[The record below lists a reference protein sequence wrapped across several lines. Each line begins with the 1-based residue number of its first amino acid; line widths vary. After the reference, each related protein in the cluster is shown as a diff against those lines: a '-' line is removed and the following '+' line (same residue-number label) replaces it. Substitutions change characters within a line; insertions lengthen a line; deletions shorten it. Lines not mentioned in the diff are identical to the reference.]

1 VGGAARC
8 GGDGIDTE
16 LIALITE
23 HAAAGTPCAVA
34 TVVRCEPPTSAH
46 PGDKAVITADGR
58 MRGWVG
64 GSCSEALVRRESL
77 RALDDGTPR
86 LVRIQPGAAPPAP
99 TAPGELVLATTCP
112 SGGALE
118 IFVEPHLPRPLL
130 AVYGASPVAT
140 ALVRLGAIAGF
151 RTCAVHPGAR
161 SEDFPGATTVLS
173 SLDLSPAAPGRDTWV
188 VVATMGHYDEEAL
201 EAALA
206 HADADVALVS
216 SARRAAAV
224 LAGLRGRGLDEATL
238 ARVRAPA
245 GGRRAGG
252 QAQIA
257 VLVLAEVIAEREA
270 RRSALRVHRQ
280 APAAAQPAAEP
291 AAAEHACHCH

>member
-1 VGGAARC
+1 VGRAARC
-8 GGDGIDTE
+8 GGDRIDPE
-16 LIALITE
+16 LVALIAE

-46 PGDKAVITADGR
+46 PGDTAVITVDGR

-64 GSCSEALVRRESL
+64 GSCSEGMVQREAL
-77 RALDDGTPR
+77 RALEDGAPR
-86 LVRIQPGAAPPAP
+86 LVRIQPGAPPPAAAGDG
-99 TAPGELVLATTCP
+99 TVTLQTTCP

-118 IFVEPHLPRPLL
+118 IFVQPHLTRPLL
-130 AVYGASPVAT
+130 AVVGASPVAA
-140 ALVRLGAIAGF
+140 ALVRLGAVAGF

-161 SEDFPGATTVLS
+161 REDFPAATQVLS
-173 SLDLSPAAPGRDTWV
+173 VLDLSWAAPGRDTWV
-188 VVATMGHYDEEAL
+188 VVATMGHYDEDAL
-201 EAALA
+201 EAALVLP
-206 HADADVALVS
+206 DADVALVA

-224 LAGLRGRGLDEATL
+224 LDGLRDRGVDGAAI

-257 VLVLAEVIAEREA
+257 VLVLAEVIAEREERRRAA
-270 RRSALRVHRQ
+270 RERDLE
-280 APAAAQPAAEP
+280 PAAEQS
-291 AAAEHACHCH
+291 AAQGCHCH

>member
-1 VGGAARC
+1 MGRAARC
-8 GGDGIDTE
+8 GGDRIDPE
-16 LIALITE
+16 LISLIAE
-23 HAAAGTPCAVA
+23 HAARGTPCAVA

-46 PGDKAVITADGR
+46 PGDTAVITADGR

-64 GSCSEALVRRESL
+64 GSCSEPMVQREAL
-77 RALDDGTPR
+77 RALQDGAPR
-86 LVRIQPGAAPPAP
+86 LVRIQPGAPPEP
-99 TAPGELVLATTCP
+99 QTTDTVTLQTTCP

-118 IFVEPHLPRPLL
+118 IFVEPHLPAPLL
-130 AVYGASPVAT
+130 AVIGASPVAA

-161 SEDFPGATTVLS
+161 AEDFPEAGLVLS
-173 SLDLSPAAPGRDTWV
+173 SLDLMPAAPGPDTWV

-201 EAALA
+201 EAALV
-206 HADADVALVS
+206 HPDADVGLVA

-224 LAGLRGRGLDEATL
+224 LEGLRRRGADEAAV

-245 GGRRAGG
+245 GGRRAGA

-257 VLVLAEVIAEREA
+257 VLVLAEVIGLREDRRRAA
-270 RRSALRVHRQ
+270 RDRR
-280 APAAAQPAAEP
+280 PEPAAEP
-291 AAAEHACHCH
+291 AAAHGCHCH

>member
-1 VGGAARC
+1 
-8 GGDGIDTE
+8 
-16 LIALITE
+16 
-23 HAAAGTPCAVA
+23 VA

-77 RALDDGTPR
+77 RALEDGTPR
-86 LVRIQPGAAPPAP
+86 LVRIQPGALPPAS
-99 TAPGELVLATTCP
+99 TTPGELTLATTCP

-130 AVYGASPVAT
+130 AVFGASPVAT
-140 ALVRLGAIAGF
+140 ALVKLGAIAGF

-161 SEDFPGATTVLS
+161 SEDFPGAGLVVP

-201 EAALA
+201 EVALA
-206 HADADVALVS
+206 HADADVALVA

-224 LAGLRGRGLDEATL
+224 LAGLRERGLDEASL

-252 QAQIA
+252 QARIA

-270 RRSALRVHRQ
+270 RRCAVRERRL
-280 APAAAQPAAEP
+280 APVAELAAAEP
-291 AAAEHACHCH
+291 AAAGHGCHCH

>member
-1 VGGAARC
+1 VGRIARR
-8 GGDGIDTE
+8 GGDRIDPE
-16 LIALITE
+16 LISLIAE

-46 PGDKAVITADGR
+46 PGDTAVITADGR
-58 MRGWVG
+58 MHGWVG
-64 GSCSEALVRRESL
+64 GSCSEGMVQREAL
-77 RALDDGTPR
+77 RALEDGAPR
-86 LVRIQPGAAPPAP
+86 LVRIQPAAPPPAGQG
-99 TAPGELVLATTCP
+99 GETVTLQTTCP

-118 IFVEPHLPRPLL
+118 VFVQPHLPRPLL
-130 AVYGASPVAT
+130 AVVGASPVAA
-140 ALVRLGAIAGF
+140 ALVRLGTIAGF

-161 SEDFPGATTVLS
+161 REDFPGATQVLPA
-173 SLDLSPAAPGRDTWV
+173 LDLSAAAPGRDTWV

-201 EAALA
+201 QAALA
-206 HADADVALVS
+206 LPDADVALVA

-224 LAGLRGRGLDEATL
+224 LDGLRARGVDEAAI

-257 VLVLAEVIAEREA
+257 VLVLAELIAEREE
-270 RRSALRVHRQ
+270 RRRAVRERGLE
-280 APAAAQPAAEP
+280 PAAEQS
-291 AAAEHACHCH
+291 ATHACHCD

>member
-8 GGDGIDTE
+8 GGERIEPE
-16 LIALITE
+16 LIALIAE

-64 GSCSEALVRRESL
+64 GSCSENLVRRESL

-86 LVRIQPGAAPPAP
+86 LVRIQPGAPPAS

-161 SEDFPGATTVLS
+161 SEDFPGAGLVLP
-173 SLDLSPAAPGRDTWV
+173 SLELSPAAPGRDTWV

-216 SARRAAAV
+216 GARRAAAV
-224 LAGLRGRGLDEATL
+224 LAGLRERGLDEATL

-270 RRSALRVHRQ
+270 RRTAAREQRL
-280 APAAAQPAAEP
+280 APAAAAEP